1 MTRFHR
7 RVRVKFLSEGKTL
20 QYLKYAIG
28 EIILIMLGI
37 LLALQ
42 LNNWNQN
49 RINNNLE
56 KQYYQRLLEDLKE
69 EKEIVQSALNYSA
82 QVISHAKRAIIVFE
96 NSTDEIDSPVD
107 NLIDMYQAS
116 QIKDP
121 NSARSTYEE
130 LISSGRIS
138 LMKNDSLKTSLIRYY
153 EITWTETAM
162 YQIPNDYREN
172 LRSKMPDFI
181 QTEIRSKCGD
191 RYVKLRSAYDVALPI
206 SCVINID
213 PDIALNVIKDMR
225 TDESL
230 KMDLRVL
237 IGNENSKLE
246 VIRSV
251 KKQLE
256 ELIDQFDSIEV
267 D

>member
-1 MTRFHR
+1 MIRLNR
-7 RVRVKFLSEGKTL
+7 RIRQNFLSKGNTFE
-20 QYLKYAIG
+20 YLKYAIG

-42 LNNWNQN
+42 VNNWNQN
-49 RINNNLE
+49 RLNNNLE
-56 KQYYQRLLEDLKE
+56 NQYYQRLLEDLRE
-69 EKEIVQSALNYSA
+69 EKEIVQSALNYSS
-82 QVISHAKRAIIVFE
+82 QVITHAKRAIVVFE
-96 NSTDEIDSPVD
+96 NATDNIDTPVD

-121 NSARSTYEE
+121 HSARSTYEE
-130 LISSGRIS
+130 LISSGRIN
-138 LMKNDSLKTSLIRYY
+138 LIRNDSLKTALIRYY

-162 YQIPNDYREN
+162 YQIPNNYREN

-181 QTEIRSKCGD
+181 QTEIRSECGD
-191 RYVKLRSAYDVALPI
+191 RYVKLRSVYDVALPK

-213 PDIALNVIKDMR
+213 SAIAQNVVRNLRK
-225 TDESL
+225 DESL

-246 VIRSV
+246 VIKSV
-251 KKQLE
+251 KRQLE
-256 ELIDQFDSIEV
+256 ELINQFDS
-267 D
+267 